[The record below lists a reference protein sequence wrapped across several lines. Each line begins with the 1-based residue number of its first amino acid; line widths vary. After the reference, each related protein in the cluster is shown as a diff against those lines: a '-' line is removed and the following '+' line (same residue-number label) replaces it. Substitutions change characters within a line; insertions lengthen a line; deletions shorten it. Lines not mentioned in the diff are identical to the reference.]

1 MSKSAIELSGPAAA
15 AAITAAAALIAGVMS
30 RSPSRVP
37 SKETSNQFATRI
49 GELAR
54 IILDSLERTPTALTE
69 APATRP
75 ATIPIPPA
83 APLAVDS
90 VPAASVGW

>member
-1 MSKSAIELSGPAAA
+1 MSKNAIELSGPASA
-15 AAITAAAALIAGVMS
+15 AAITAAAALIDGVMS

-54 IILDSLERTPTALTE
+54 IILDSLEREPVSIVEAEPVRTA
-69 APATRP
+69 PQ
-75 ATIPIPPA
+75 PPA
-83 APLAVDS
+83 AAEVEAV
-90 VPAASVGW
+90 PKHSVGW